1 MPHLKHFHSIT
12 WVLGL
17 VACTSALAVAP
28 NPIHPGAAV
37 FQAACASCHA
47 LGDQTTGIAPPAFGM
62 KNHVMKA
69 YPEREAFIAHIVQW
83 TQAPNAAKTLMPGA
97 VRQFGLM
104 PAIPQLS
111 ATDRRAV
118 AEFLYETAI
127 QEPHWYQSHYEE
139 EHGKK
144 P

>member
-1 MPHLKHFHSIT
+1 MFHVKQAIT
-12 WVLGL
+12 LALGL
-17 VACTSALAVAP
+17 IACTSALAAAP
-28 NPIHPGAAV
+28 SGAAV
-37 FQAACASCHA
+37 FQASCASCHA
-47 LGDQTTGIAPPAFGM
+47 LAGKNTRIAPPAFGI
-62 KNHVMKA
+62 KNHVMVA
-69 YPEREAFIAHIVQW
+69 YPEREAFIAHVMQW
-83 TQAPNAAKTLMPGA
+83 IKAPNAEKTLMPGA

-104 PAIPQLS
+104 PALPHLS

-127 QEPHWYQSHYEE
+127 QEPRWYQSHYEE

>member
-1 MPHLKHFHSIT
+1 
-12 WVLGL
+12 
-17 VACTSALAVAP
+17 
-28 NPIHPGAAV
+28 
-37 FQAACASCHA
+37 
-47 LGDQTTGIAPPAFGM
+47 M

-97 VRQFGLM
+97 VRQFVLM
-104 PAIPQLS
+104 PAIQQLS
-111 ATDRRAV
+111 ATDRRTV

-127 QEPHWYQSHYEE
+127 QEQHWYQSHYEE

>member
-47 LGDQTTGIAPPAFGM
+47 LGDKSTGIAPPAFGM

-97 VRQFGLM
+97 VL
-104 PAIPQLS
+104 P
-111 ATDRRAV
+111 
-118 AEFLYETAI
+118 TAAPPPNFCTKPRFKNRI
-127 QEPHWYQSHYEE
+127 GTNPITKKSMGKNHKQS
-139 EHGKK
+139 
-144 P
+144 